1 MFINYYKTDFFKLL
15 ICIIS
20 FFTCVTIASAQDKVE
35 ITGTVFD
42 EYQMPIPY
50 AAIGIPSKYVGTSSN
65 DDGAFSLLLSNENLS
80 DSLEISSM
88 GFKTYI
94 IKVQDYIDNKID
106 AIVLKD
112 NIVSLD
118 AVIIGNTSYVVKM
131 ALKNLRKT
139 SLSSRHQIDMLYR
152 RSSVENGKTRFM
164 VEHYLNLLDY
174 GPSDIKLDE
183 IGIAEARKSADYRF
197 AFRKQPAHAVKVMT
211 QINPL
216 RSNINVKDYEWK
228 TVDDT
233 SYDGEDILIV
243 QGIKTSQKLH
253 KEKNWIKL
261 YIGMDTYAIYKVEVS
276 RYASK
281 FSNLKAFYIYKK
293 DNTGKLVLSYHN
305 REANFRTPIS
315 EDKQK
320 MLNLKNKNVVSSYRH
335 EAIVLHIETDKKKF
349 NINNSIL
356 EKKDIGDYDIPYNSE
371 FWYTISLPPE
381 TKFYKKSVKEL
392 ESIYGVSLETQF
404 NGVNN

>member
-1 MFINYYKTDFFKLL
+1 MDLQLQVFSIRIIEKINISQKTILMSINYYKTDFLKNLL
-15 ICIIS
+15 CIIS
-20 FFTCVTIASAQDKVE
+20 VFTFITMSSAQNKVE

-50 AAIGIPSKYVGTSSN
+50 AAIGIPSKYIGTSSN
-65 DDGAFSLLLSNENLS
+65 DDGAFSLQLFKENFS
-80 DSLEISSM
+80 DSLEVSSM
-88 GFKTYI
+88 GFKTYK
-94 IKVQDYIDNKID
+94 IKVQDYIDNKVEV
-106 AIVLKD
+106 IVLKEEL
-112 NIVSLD
+112 VSLD
-118 AVIIGNTSYVVKM
+118 AIVIIKTDDVIKT

-164 VEHYLNLLDY
+164 VEHYLNIMDY

-197 AFRKQPAHAVKVMT
+197 AFRRQPAHAVNVMT

-216 RSNINVKDYEWK
+216 RSNINVKDYDWK
-228 TVDDT
+228 RVDDT
-233 SYDGEDILIV
+233 SYDGEDIIIV
-243 QGIKTSQKLH
+243 QGTKTSQERH
-253 KEKNWIKL
+253 KEHNWIKL

-276 RYASK
+276 RYDSK

-315 EDKQK
+315 EEKQK
-320 MLNLKNKNVVSSYRH
+320 LLNLKTKNVVSSYRH

-349 NINNSIL
+349 NVNNSIL
-356 EKKDIGDYDIPYNSE
+356 EKKDIGGYH
-371 FWYTISLPPE
+371 
-381 TKFYKKSVKEL
+381 
-392 ESIYGVSLETQF
+392 
-404 NGVNN
+404 

>member
-1 MFINYYKTDFFKLL
+1 
-15 ICIIS
+15 
-20 FFTCVTIASAQDKVE
+20 
-35 ITGTVFD
+35 
-42 EYQMPIPY
+42 
-50 AAIGIPSKYVGTSSN
+50 
-65 DDGAFSLLLSNENLS
+65 
-80 DSLEISSM
+80 
-88 GFKTYI
+88 
-94 IKVQDYIDNKID
+94 
-106 AIVLKD
+106 
-112 NIVSLD
+112 
-118 AVIIGNTSYVVKM
+118 
-131 ALKNLRKT
+131 
-139 SLSSRHQIDMLYR
+139 MLYR

-164 VEHYLNLLDY
+164 VEHYLNIMDY

-228 TVDDT
+228 RVDDT
-233 SYDGEDILIV
+233 SYDGEDILII

-253 KEKNWIKL
+253 KEHNWIKL

-356 EKKDIGDYDIPYNSE
+356 EKKDIGDYDIPYNSG
-371 FWYTISLPPE
+371 FWKNISLPPE

-392 ESIYGVSLETQF
+392 ESIYGVPLETQF